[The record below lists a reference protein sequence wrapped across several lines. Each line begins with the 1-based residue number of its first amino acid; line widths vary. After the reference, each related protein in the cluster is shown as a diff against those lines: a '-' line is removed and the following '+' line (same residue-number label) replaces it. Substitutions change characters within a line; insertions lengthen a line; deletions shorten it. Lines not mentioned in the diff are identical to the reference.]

1 MSSIIVNNI
10 HYSFDAIKHNGAT
23 LLSDNEGAYKFSF
36 ELAQLWL
43 NDQQQFVFHTS
54 GSTGVPKKNSL
65 LRKQLE
71 ASANSTIEALSLTS
85 AEHIL
90 VCMNTQFIGG
100 AMLLIRGL
108 ILGATITLHEP
119 SSEPLNRIEIN
130 HPYTFVSFAPLQVFS
145 VLKNADHEAEKLN
158 RFRNILIGGAAID
171 SSLEVALSFLDAKVH
186 HTYGM
191 TETVSHI
198 ALKELGKRNHFTI
211 LNGVSIKTDDRNCL
225 AIKSES
231 TNNNWVQTNDI
242 VELINPTSFIILGR
256 ADDVINSGGVKIFPG
271 KIENAIRILS
281 DNITNVFVY
290 GIDDVQLGQKLIAVI
305 EAKNWNIMLQKE
317 LDSGLAKSLHK
328 YEIPKHF
335 YVLPV
340 FNYTQSGKTNKHE
353 TLKMI
358 DLDK

>member
-1 MSSIIVNNI
+1 MPSIIVNNK

-23 LLSDNEGAYKFSF
+23 LLNDNEGAYKFSF
-36 ELAQLWL
+36 TLAQSWL
-43 NDQQQFVFHTS
+43 NDQEQFVFHTS
-54 GSTGVPKKNSL
+54 GSTGTPKEISL

-71 ASANSTIEALSLTS
+71 ASAYGTIEALSLTS

-119 SSEPLNRIEIN
+119 SNYPLHQIEIN

-145 VLKNADHEAEKLN
+145 ILKNADHEIEKLN
-158 RFRNILIGGAAID
+158 GFRNILIGGAAID
-171 SSLEVALSFLDAKVH
+171 PSLEASLNSLNAYVY

-198 ALKELGKRNHFTI
+198 ALKELGKRNYFTI

-231 TNNNWVQTNDI
+231 TNNNWIQTNDV

-256 ADDVINSGGVKIFPG
+256 ADDIINSGGIKIFPG
-271 KIENAIRILS
+271 KIEDAIRISS
-281 DNITNVFVY
+281 DYITNVFVY
-290 GIDDVQLGQKLIAVI
+290 GIDDIQLGQKLIAVI
-305 EAKNWNIMLQKE
+305 EAKNWNILLQKE
-317 LDSGLAKSLHK
+317 LDSELAQSLHK
-328 YEIPKHF
+328 YEIPKQF
-335 YVLPV
+335 YILPA